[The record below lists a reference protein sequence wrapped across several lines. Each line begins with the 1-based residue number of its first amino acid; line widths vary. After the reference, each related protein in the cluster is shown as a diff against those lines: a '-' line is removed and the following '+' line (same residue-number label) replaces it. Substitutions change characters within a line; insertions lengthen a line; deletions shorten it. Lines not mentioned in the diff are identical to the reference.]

1 MKTEARAALFFLIPA
16 MTLVTLFFII
26 PVAGSLLL
34 SITDFDIYSL
44 GDTGNTR
51 IVGARNYA
59 SLMDN
64 PLFWRALTNTLYFSL
79 VGGPLTIAVAL
90 GAALLLNAKLA
101 RFKALFR
108 TIYFAPVVTT
118 IVGVAVVWRYVYHA
132 RVGLLNR
139 LLDAIGI
146 AGPDWLGDPRWAMP
160 ALILLAVWRGF
171 GYATVIFLAGLQNV
185 PEELYEAAR
194 IDGAGGWKQFRHV
207 TVPMLGPTFVFV
219 GIITAIGFLQV
230 FAEPYVMTPDGGPLN
245 ATLTIVMLMY
255 REGFRWWNM
264 GTAAA
269 IAFVL
274 FALML
279 LATLA
284 NALVR
289 RWRCASRRVVESTSR
304 RVENHADR
312 LHPLE
317 DSTTRRLVDSSPRSS
332 STRS

>member
-1 MKTEARAALFFLIPA
+1 MKTEARASIYFLIPA
-16 MTLVTLFFII
+16 MTLVTLFFVI
-26 PVAGSLLL
+26 PVVGSFFL
-34 SITDFDIYSL
+34 SLTDFDIYSL
-44 GDTGNTR
+44 GSTGNTR
-51 IVGARNYA
+51 IVGVRNYT
-59 SLMDN
+59 SLMGN
-64 PLFWRALTNTLYFSL
+64 PLFWKALTNTLYFSL
-79 VGGPLTIAVAL
+79 VGGPLTIGVAL

-101 RFKALFR
+101 RFKAFFR

-132 RVGLLNR
+132 RVGLANQ
-139 LLDAIGI
+139 LLGAVGI

-245 ATLTIVMLMY
+245 STLTIVMLMY

-264 GTAAA
+264 GYAAA
-269 IAFVL
+269 VAFVL
-274 FALML
+274 FALV
-279 LATLA
+279 LAATFT
-284 NALVR
+284 NTVVR
-289 RWRCASRRVVESTSR
+289 RMR
-304 RVENHADR
+304 
-312 LHPLE
+312 
-317 DSTTRRLVDSSPRSS
+317 
-332 STRS
+332 

>member
-1 MKTEARAALFFLIPA
+1 MKPQSRAALLFLAPGMALI
-16 MTLVTLFFII
+16 TLFFIL
-26 PVAGSLLL
+26 PVLAGFVLSL
-34 SITDFDIYSL
+34 TDFDLYSI

-51 IVGARNYA
+51 FVGAANYA
-59 SLMDN
+59 SLLDN
-64 PLFWRALTNTLYFSL
+64 PLFWRALWNTLYFSL

-118 IVGVAVVWRYVYHA
+118 IVGVAIVWKYVYHP

-139 LLDAIGI
+139 MLDAIGI
-146 AGPDWLGDPRWAMP
+146 QGPDWLGDPRWAMP

-194 IDGAGGWKQFRHV
+194 IDGAGEWKQFWHV
-207 TVPMLGPTFVFV
+207 TVPQLGPTFVFV

-245 ATLTIVMLMY
+245 STLTIVMLMY

-264 GTAAA
+264 GYAAA
-269 IAFVL
+269 VAFVL
-274 FALML
+274 FALVL
-279 LATLA
+279 AATLA
-284 NALVR
+284 NGLLR
-289 RWRCASRRVVESTSR
+289 RA
-304 RVENHADR
+304 
-312 LHPLE
+312 
-317 DSTTRRLVDSSPRSS
+317 RS
-332 STRS
+332 